1 MAPGPDALPLS
12 IILAGV
18 GHAFAVDE
26 AAAGTAADDCPI
38 LRGILPTRVEVLV
51 QELENAGSSPLN
63 AIATFNS
70 LAHLAYCVSVAVS
83 GLLRPLAAA
92 YDCEPVGA
100 GAPGWFDALTAAGTA
115 LTFRSFSVGPAGTL
129 EGYTF
134 FEFVFFGRTLAASRD
149 APAAPTRR
157 VLDQLTAFVRAA
169 NLSAP
174 AAALTASALAAW
186 FRSTHP
192 SDMLHILTEVGIS
205 LDRREQSLRDRHLLA
220 YGTAEQRSF
229 VVVDLLMNYPLKA
242 DLGTSA
248 QLSPIGR
255 RDYL

>member
-1 MAPGPDALPLS
+1 MPGPR
-12 IILAGV
+12 V
-18 GHAFAVDE
+18 G
-26 AAAGTAADDCPI
+26 
-38 LRGILPTRVEVLV
+38 LMR
-51 QELENAGSSPLN
+51 
-63 AIATFNS
+63 
-70 LAHLAYCVSVAVS
+70 
-83 GLLRPLAAA
+83 LLL
-92 YDCEPVGA
+92 
-100 GAPGWFDALTAAGTA
+100 LHAGTA

-129 EGYTF
+129 EGYNF
-134 FEFVFFGRTLAASRD
+134 FEYVFFGRPLAASRD
-149 APAAPTRR
+149 VPASPTRR

-229 VVVDLLMNYPLKA
+229 VVVDLLMNYPIRSK
-242 DLGTSA
+242 
-248 QLSPIGR
+248 QI
-255 RDYL
+255 